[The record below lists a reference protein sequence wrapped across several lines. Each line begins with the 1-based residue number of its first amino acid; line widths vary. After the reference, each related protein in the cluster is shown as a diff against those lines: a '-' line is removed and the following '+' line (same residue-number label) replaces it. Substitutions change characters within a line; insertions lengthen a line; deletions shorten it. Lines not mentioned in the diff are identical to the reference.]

1 MQNCF
6 SSKNQQIKANSK
18 VVIKYENIINE
29 VERKFIYWNILQY
42 IKEKVSA
49 MKMNVGEICG
59 ILASIV
65 SIVGIA
71 MNEIPIATGL
81 VSLLL
86 GLGIFGIAHEAVQK
100 K

>member
-1 MQNCF
+1 
-6 SSKNQQIKANSK
+6 
-18 VVIKYENIINE
+18 
-29 VERKFIYWNILQY
+29 
-42 IKEKVSA
+42 